1 MNSGMLKMAA
11 YSLRDYYGHAEEIV
25 QSVIDHAALAAAA
38 AALSGVIPGAGST
51 VAATV
56 SIGFIVKMYFSLGN
70 MLGIRLGNGVLKAL
84 ASAIVADLAGSVA
97 AVLAVATALSFIPGL
112 GTLGAAGILGLT
124 SFCYVYLAGVI
135 YIKMVSA
142 LLKSGKS
149 VGRMTEEELK
159 AAARREAG
167 SMNMRA
173 AVKEAS
179 SAFKASKQ

>member
-1 MNSGMLKMAA
+1 MNSEMLKMAA
-11 YSLRDYYGHAEEIV
+11 YSLKGYYGNADEIV
-25 QSVIDHAALAAAA
+25 QSVINHAALAATA
-38 AALSGVIPGAGST
+38 AALSGAIPGAGGAI
-51 VAATV
+51 AATV

-97 AVLAVATALSFIPGL
+97 AVLAVAAALSFVPGL
-112 GTLGAAGILGLT
+112 GTLGAVSILGLT

-135 YIKMVSA
+135 YIKMVGT
-142 LLKSGKS
+142 LLKAGKS
-149 VGRMTEEELK
+149 IDHMTEEELK
-159 AAARREAG
+159 DAASKEAS
-167 SMNMRA
+167 SMNMKA